1 MPKHDPEPASTQPVL
16 DIIIPHYNDVAR
28 LCRCLD
34 ALVPQLIDVPIK
46 VTVVDNGSTD
56 DMSPLDVFLP
66 TIRLVTA
73 PEKGAANARN
83 AGVAATGA
91 PTIVFLDADCVPAPN
106 WVQTALRYAGAD
118 RVIGGR
124 IDVFDETPVP
134 RTGSEAF
141 ETVFAFH
148 QEKYVRTERFC
159 ASANLLTSRRV
170 FNDVGPFVDGVSED
184 RDWGNRAVDRGW
196 PLEYRD
202 DLAVSHP
209 TRSHWI
215 DLRKK
220 WRRLTIETYA
230 LHQGRKLARPKWAL
244 RAVAVLGSAFI
255 HTGVIAMHS
264 RLAPREKIA
273 ASLTLFRIR
282 SLRALWMLS
291 QAFRGQ
297 SEVA

>member
-1 MPKHDPEPASTQPVL
+1 M
-16 DIIIPHYNDVAR
+16 
-28 LCRCLD
+28 
-34 ALVPQLIDVPIK
+34 
-46 VTVVDNGSTD
+46 GSAK
-56 DMSPLDVFLP
+56 
-66 TIRLVTA
+66 TA
-73 PEKGAANARN
+73 IGAI
-83 AGVAATGA
+83 A
-91 PTIVFLDADCVPAPN
+91 P
-106 WVQTALRYAGAD
+106 
-118 RVIGGR
+118 
-124 IDVFDETPVP
+124 
-134 RTGSEAF
+134 
-141 ETVFAFH
+141 
-148 QEKYVRTERFC
+148 
-159 ASANLLTSRRV
+159 
-170 FNDVGPFVDGVSED
+170 
-184 RDWGNRAVDRGW
+184 VDRGW